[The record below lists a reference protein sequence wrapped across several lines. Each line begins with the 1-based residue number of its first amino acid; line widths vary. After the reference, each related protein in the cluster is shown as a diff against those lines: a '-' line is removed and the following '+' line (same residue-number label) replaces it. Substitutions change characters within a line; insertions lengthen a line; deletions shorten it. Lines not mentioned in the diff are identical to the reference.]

1 MAKKAAAGPNK
12 SAAIRDY
19 KSKHADAGPKEIAAA
34 LVGDGVKVTAGFV
47 STVLSNDKRR
57 GRKGRRKPGPK
68 PGRPSAG
75 RAKGQAGDALSKLVL
90 AKKLSDQLGGVEQA
104 RAALNAL
111 AQILG

>member
-12 SAAIRDY
+12 SAAIREY
-19 KSKHADAGPKEIAAA
+19 KSKHAEAGPKDIANA
-34 LVGDGVKVTAGFV
+34 LTADGLKVSAGFV

-57 GRKGRRKPGPK
+57 GGKGRRKGGRRM
-68 PGRPSAG
+68 GRPAKSSAVG
-75 RAKGQAGDALSKLVL
+75 GGDALSKLVL
-90 AKKLSDQLGGVEQA
+90 AKKMSDRLGGVEQA

>member
-19 KSKHADAGPKEIAAA
+19 KSKHAAAGPKEIAAA
-34 LVGDGVKVTAGFV
+34 LADGGVKVSAGFV

-57 GRKGRRKPGPK
+57 GGKGRRKGGRR
-68 PGRPSAG
+68 PGRPAAQKMG
-75 RAKGQAGDALSKLVL
+75 RGDALSKLVL
-90 AKKLSDQLGGVEQA
+90 AKKMSDKFGGVEQA

>member
-12 SAAIRDY
+12 SAAIREY
-19 KSKHADAGPKEIAAA
+19 KSKHAAAGPKEIAAA
-34 LVGDGVKVTAGFV
+34 LADGGVKVSAGFV

-57 GRKGRRKPGPK
+57 KGKGRKKSGRRM
-68 PGRPSAG
+68 GRPPKSSRG
-75 RAKGQAGDALSKLVL
+75 GDALSKLVL
-90 AKKLSDQLGGVEQA
+90 AKKMSDKFGGVEQA